1 MRLPQYVLDW
11 TEKAENDY
19 RGAEDLYRRR
29 KGPLLDLVCF
39 LTQQCAEKYLKA
51 FLVSKKIDF
60 PKTHDLI
67 ELLRLALPSNR
78 GLDVLEEDLLS
89 LTPFAVNFCY
99 PDAQATAEDARVA
112 MRAVRRVRKVMRE
125 ILGLGNSP

>member
-1 MRLPQYVLDW
+1 VG
-11 TEKAENDY
+11 KAEVDY
-19 RGAEDLYRRR
+19 VVAEDIFRRR
-29 KGPLLDLVCF
+29 KQPVPDAVCF
-39 LTQQCAEKYLKA
+39 HAQQCAEKYLKA
-51 FLVSKKIDF
+51 FLVCGKVDF

-67 ELLRLALPSNR
+67 DLLRLALPSNR